1 MGARSRSCRQRAG
14 RRSRSGYR
22 FGSMRRRP
30 WRPAPN
36 VWRVVAQ
43 RFAPSPAAAL
53 RKPTVTW
60 RRPGF
65 GEIICARFPRVR
77 RRKLPSGMSLIFMP
91 SSPRA
96 LATECF
102 RSPNSN
108 ARCRFVKSAAGMR
121 AQKTSVPPS
130 GRICTTTSSSRGFT
144 ARPERA
150 STLLPARASALLA
163 EADDLIADRL
173 ERRGQLRGV
182 AGEVVLA
189 LGLARVE
196 ARRRGIVRDSH
207 QDGRAGLE
215 SAAAI
220 LVQLV
225 AEAERVDADRT
236 RAAGV
241 GAGGVG
247 DDLGEVAGGVVGV
260 LHVVRIAAPGPS
272 NQHALPGQRRVV
284 ELEPGRDAPGG
295 MGRVKARQGQARD
308 VLVHD
313 QVVAVRPRRV
323 VAAGPPRW
331 GGQLYIVQ
339 GRIARR
345 AVYLAQ

>member
-60 RRPGF
+60 RRPGVVQ
-65 GEIICARFPRVR
+65 IICARLPRVR
-77 RRKLPSGMSLIFMP
+77 RRILPSGMTLIFMP

-102 RSPNSN
+102 RLSN
-108 ARCRFVKSAAGMR
+108 LKARRRFVKPAAGMR

-236 RAAGV
+236 RAAGA

-247 DDLGEVAGGVVGV
+247 DDLGGVGGGVVGV
-260 LHVVRIAAPGPS
+260 LPVVRMAAPGPS
-272 NQHALPGQRRVV
+272 NQPPP
-284 ELEPGRDAPGG
+284 PGR
-295 MGRVKARQGQARD
+295 
-308 VLVHD
+308 
-313 QVVAVRPRRV
+313 RRV
-323 VAAGPPRW
+323 VA
-331 GGQLYIVQ
+331 
-339 GRIARR
+339 
-345 AVYLAQ
+345 

>member
-1 MGARSRSCRQRAG
+1 MAPWSPPMDWYLAGASRAGCAGVECTICAVWRGLEAVAGAWLRRVAACRGVSALTRRGARGTSRGTREKAG
-14 RRSRSGYR
+14 RSLRTSHVTPVPDRTGAAVSVCSAR
-22 FGSMRRRP
+22 LTAART
-30 WRPAPN
+30 
-36 VWRVVAQ
+36 RVG
-43 RFAPSPAAAL
+43 
-53 RKPTVTW
+53 W
-60 RRPGF
+60 
-65 GEIICARFPRVR
+65 
-77 RRKLPSGMSLIFMP
+77 
-91 SSPRA
+91 
-96 LATECF
+96 
-102 RSPNSN
+102 
-108 ARCRFVKSAAGMR
+108 
-121 AQKTSVPPS
+121 
-130 GRICTTTSSSRGFT
+130 
-144 ARPERA
+144 
-150 STLLPARASALLA
+150 LPARASALLA
-163 EADDLIADRL
+163 QADDLIADRL

-207 QDGRAGLE
+207 QDGRAGLG
-215 SAAAI
+215 SAPAI

-260 LHVVRIAAPGPS
+260 LHVVRIVAPGPS
-272 NQHALPGQRRVV
+272 NQHPLPGQRRVV
-284 ELEPGRDAPGG
+284 EVESGRDAPGG

-308 VLVHD
+308 VQVQD

-345 AVYLAQ
+345 AGYLAH